1 MAMVKNTM
9 EVIKEATDNIDIFY
23 DLRVGNVNDIYC
35 NSSNPI
41 DMIINAFRFGYMQ
54 CSKATKAYI
63 NKQKERK

>member
-1 MAMVKNTM
+1 MAIVKNTM
-9 EVIKEATDNIDIFY
+9 GIIKEATDNINIFY
-23 DLRVGNVNDIYC
+23 DLRVGNINDIYC

-54 CSKATKAYI
+54 GSKATKAYI

>member
-9 EVIKEATDNIDIFY
+9 KV
-23 DLRVGNVNDIYC
+23 

-54 CSKATKAYI
+54 GSKATKAYI

>member
-23 DLRVGNVNDIYC
+23 DLRVGNVIDIYC

-41 DMIINAFRFGYMQ
+41 DMIINDFRFVYMK